1 MAGVPY
7 VFASA
12 TTSIPLSQLDADF
25 NTPVTIGN
33 TSVGLGNTVTSF
45 GNVTLTNTT
54 ISGLSGGTANG
65 VVYINSSN
73 VAVANPS
80 VFALDFNG
88 NLLVGTTSRINSGAF
103 SFLTNAGGTY
113 TNNGMSIQDSS
124 NGSGFQY
131 LSFNG
136 SSGTQIGNIIRSGT
150 NNAIQIGASS
160 YLAFA
165 PNFTESARFNTSG
178 NLQFTASNAG
188 IVFNNSSALTNS
200 TLNDYETGTWT
211 PTFSGA
217 TIVGSVLYQG
227 IYTKIGNIV
236 TANFQ
241 VYSSSGGTIATVA
254 GTTQITNFP
263 FAFVGSSTVP
273 FTCGTC
279 VNTSTST
286 SGGFLQGGPANK
298 IYFCTSLGATNVLS
312 GTITYQT
319 TF

>member
-1 MAGVPY
+1 MY
-7 VFASA
+7 
-12 TTSIPLSQLDADF
+12 
-25 NTPVTIGN
+25 IGN
-33 TSVGLGNTVTSF
+33 TVQNQGFTPQVDFFSGNASTTAFTLSRPVASTYQMIVVVANVVQNPGSAYTVSGNTITF
-45 GNVTLTNTT
+45 
-54 ISGLSGGTANG
+54 
-65 VVYINSSN
+65 SS
-73 VAVANPS
+73 APP
-80 VFALDFNG
+80 
-88 NLLVGTTSRINSGAF
+88 T
-103 SFLTNAGGTY
+103 
-113 TNNGMSIQDSS
+113 
-124 NGSGFQY
+124 
-131 LSFNG
+131 
-136 SSGTQIGNIIRSGT
+136 GT
-150 NNAIQIGASS
+150 NNIWVEYTSLITQVIAPSPGTVGSAQLQSGVA
-160 YLAFA
+160 LA
-165 PNFTESARFNTSG
+165 
-178 NLQFTASNAG
+178 NLGYTPINKAGDTGVGTLALASNAG
-188 IVFNNSSALTNS
+188 ITFNNSNQYSGTTSS

-254 GTTQITNFP
+254 GTTQITNLP

-286 SGGFLQGGPANK
+286 SGGFLQGGPGNK
-298 IYFCTSLGATNVLS
+298 IYFCTSLVATNILS